1 MYECKNDLLVFS
13 CDIIISNLYPRLKKT
28 NDPDVHNCSENFQY
42 LNSESVRLYLF
53 EYYYYR
59 TTLLN
64 SDSLTHLRR

>member
-1 MYECKNDLLVFS
+1 MNAKMTCLCLVVI
-13 CDIIISNLYPRLKKT
+13 IIISNLYPRLKKT

>member
-1 MYECKNDLLVFS
+1 MNAKMTCLCLVVI
-13 CDIIISNLYPRLKKT
+13 IIISNLYPRLKKT

-42 LNSESVRLYLF
+42 LNSESVRPYLF